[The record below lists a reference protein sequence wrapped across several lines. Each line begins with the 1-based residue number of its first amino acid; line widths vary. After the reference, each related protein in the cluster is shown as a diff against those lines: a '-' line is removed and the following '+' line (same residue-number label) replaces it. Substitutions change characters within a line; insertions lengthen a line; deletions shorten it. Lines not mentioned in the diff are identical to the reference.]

1 MSKMVVIHI
10 SQDFTLGKPQ
20 LGGYG
25 RILNTLDLAQRHIIY
40 TISNRNKLERK
51 NFSVGS
57 GFEVRQMPAFMSTGS
72 FRERLTCIRNIG
84 DLIAED
90 IKTSGLKPN
99 VFFGHSQLVNFYI
112 LSRVKRQLASETPI
126 IWEFNA
132 IWGGINV
139 KTLKNRLAIQILRY
153 FERKIVKSADALIFQ
168 TTAAEEWIQKLYG
181 RANGKKLI
189 ITNAVP
195 ESALN
200 SNASVAKPSTPPK
213 VLVNGLFDSMN
224 GLGVL
229 VEYLKKHPK
238 PPVELHFYGSGS
250 WGEELKSLANG
261 KDVVYHGPV
270 PRDVMQDEYSK
281 FDFHLIPRL
290 QRVEADLFIPSKL
303 LEAMA
308 KGLVPIVSTVR
319 GMTDVVEN
327 QDGYIIEAGNPE
339 VLAEVFEEIV
349 GLSPGDWMIRSERC
363 RKKVRDQY
371 IWGEN
376 HKKLANLYAE
386 IGQE

>member
-25 RILNTLDLAQRHIIY
+25 RILNTLDSAQRHIIY

-57 GFEVRQMPAFMSTGS
+57 GFEIRQMPAFMSTGS

-90 IKTSGLKPN
+90 IKTLGLKPN

-238 PPVELHFYGSGS
+238 PPVELHFYGSGP

-261 KDVVYHGPV
+261 REVVYHGPV
-270 PRDVMQDEYSK
+270 PRNVMQEEYLK

-290 QRVEADLFIPSKL
+290 KRVEADLFIPSKL

-319 GMTDVVEN
+319 GMTDVVEK
-327 QDGYIIEAGNPE
+327 QDGYIIEAGKAE
-339 VLAEVFEEIV
+339 ALEEVFEEIV
-349 GLSPGDWMIRSERC
+349 GLSQGAWIIRSENC
-363 RKKVRDQY
+363 KSKVRDQY
-371 IWGEN
+371 IWEEN

-386 IGQE
+386 IS